1 VALAT
6 ASITGFL
13 FFGEKKLGTK
23 LGQEVSGRR
32 GILI

>member
-6 ASITGFL
+6 ASITGFI
-13 FFGEKKLGTK
+13 FFGGKKLGTK
-23 LGQEVSGRR
+23 LGQEVSRWR